1 MEKYFLGHNHTH
13 NLNFII
19 FAIYHFI
26 MDRVLEIKYQHYS
39 SLEELPAA
47 QRQLLEEAQ
56 AASAR
61 AVAPYSNFKVGAAVR
76 LRELGVVESSVN
88 VESEVYPAGICAER
102 NLLFNAATAYPSD
115 SIVELAVTSLST
127 SEECYPCGLCRQT
140 ILDTERRQGS
150 PIKVIMAGSDSATVV
165 ESASALLPFAF
176 KL

>member
-1 MEKYFLGHNHTH
+1 MQ
-13 NLNFII
+13 
-19 FAIYHFI
+19 
-26 MDRVLEIKYQHYS
+26 RLEIKYNHYTAQS
-39 SLEELPAA
+39 EMGVEVQELI
-47 QRQLLEEAQ
+47 AQ
-56 AASAR
+56 ARR
-61 AVAPYSNFKVGAAVR
+61 AALSSYSPHSHFAVGAAAR
-76 LRELGVVESSVN
+76 LASGVVICAAN